1 VTKLL
6 DLIAKRVQLRAGMT
20 KTLDQV
26 FSENRS
32 LTAHEESQ
40 CDSMAAQLSELDA
53 ELENRRIMARMLN
66 EHITHLLKQN
76 GNSQ

>member
-32 LTAHEESQ
+32 ITAREEIEF
-40 CDSMAAQLSELDA
+40 DSMSAQLTELDS
-53 ELENRRIMARMLN
+53 ELENRGIMARMLN

-76 GNSQ
+76 GNAQ